1 MQAVRDAELDKF
13 RKLAAQ
19 QREELEGLRRL
30 RAAQEAELGDLKK
43 LNAGIVDLFATAGRK
58 ELVRPAGR

>member
-19 QREELEGLRRL
+19 QREELEGLRRV

-43 LNAGIVDLFATAGRK
+43 FKAGIADFFATTGRY
-58 ELVRPAGR
+58 